1 MARPPGGFAKKSA
14 STAVKLGIF
23 AHLVVLQ
30 KNDSFDGKNSQL
42 ALPSPNRTLY

>member
-1 MARPPGGFAKKSA
+1 MARPPAGFAQKSA
-14 STAVKLGIF
+14 SPTVKLRIF

-42 ALPSPNRTLY
+42 ALPSPNGPLY